1 MEENQVKKLVKE
13 KYGKIAEG
21 ESCCC
26 SCKAGSQEISKSIGY
41 SDNDIGVV
49 PETNMGLGCGNPTAL
64 GEIKEGDIVLDLGS
78 GAGLDCFIAAKKVG
92 SGRVIGVDMTEEMIE
107 MSRRN
112 SEKYGFKNVEFRL
125 GEIESLPVDDNS
137 VDVIISNCVI
147 NLSPDK
153 SKVFK
158 EAFRVLRKGG
168 RLFVS
173 DIVLLEELTEEQKN
187 DVDLL
192 TGCVAGALMRD
203 DYIKKIKE
211 AGFNTKIIKENKSIS
226 KEQYNGIALESLG
239 VEATKE

>member
-1 MEENQVKKLVKE
+1 MEENQVKKFVKE
-13 KYGKIAEG
+13 KYGEIAENG
-21 ESCCC
+21 SCC
-26 SCKAGSQEISKSIGY
+26 SCKTRSEDISKSIGY
-41 SDNDIGVV
+41 SDNDIGVA
-49 PETNMGLGCGNPTAL
+49 PEANMGLGCGNPTAL
-64 GEIKEGDIVLDLGS
+64 GEIKKGDIVLDLGS

-92 SGRVIGVDMTEEMIE
+92 SSGRIIGIDMTEKMIE

-112 SEKYGFKNVEFRL
+112 AEKYGFKNVEFRL
-125 GEIESLPVDDNS
+125 GEIENLPIDDSS

-168 RLFVS
+168 KLFVS
-173 DIVLLEELTEEQKN
+173 DIVLLEALKEEQKN
-187 DVDLL
+187 DIDLL
-192 TGCVAGALMRD
+192 TSCVAGALMRD

-226 KEQYNGIALESLG
+226 KEQYNGMALESLG